1 MSNLVLRS
9 SINALESELS
19 QLPQVEF
26 EVKHYFLPGI
36 YVRELHA
43 KAGTMLVGKLHKKD
57 HIMMLQSG
65 KIKVVSEQ
73 LTSVLTAP
81 CTIECKAGA
90 KRAAYI
96 IEDTVWI
103 TIHPSNE
110 TDLDKLEAE
119 LIAND
124 FKELE

>member
-1 MSNLVLRS
+1 MSKM
-9 SINALESELS
+9 
-19 QLPQVEF
+19 PQVDF
-26 EVKHYFLPGI
+26 ELRHYFLPGI

-43 KAGTMLVGKLHKKD
+43 KAGTALVGKLHKKD
-57 HIMMLQSG
+57 HIMMLQKG

-73 LTSVLTAP
+73 LTSILSAP

-96 IEDTVWI
+96 IEDTVWV
-103 TIHPSNE
+103 TIHPSDE

-119 LIAND
+119 LIAKD
-124 FKELE
+124 FEEIEQ